1 MEKNICAAIR
11 VERIDKNRTVQD
23 DPNKTA
29 LNAATELHETPLPP
43 ELRISR
49 KNRIFIIV
57 ASLLALFLGA
67 LDALVMGAAMPS
79 IVAQLGGLHLYSW
92 AFSAYLLSRAVALP
106 IFGKLCDLYSNKKL
120 FNVSICVFLAGSILA
135 GISRDMTQLI
145 FSRAVQGVGAGG
157 CFALT
162 YIILSDISS
171 PENRGKMMSIASFVW
186 GVASVLGPTMGGFI
200 VNYFSWRWIF
210 FINIPVGAVS
220 LLGIFLYL
228 IETREKRKEVSIDY
242 LGVLTLST
250 TILALLT
257 AFLLAGRNYDWLS
270 FQIVGLFVITAGAGF
285 AFYHVEKRAK
295 EPILSIDFFKV
306 RGYSVGN
313 GAAFFASFA
322 IFSLSSFSPLFIQ
335 GALGKTPAQ
344 LGLAMVPLGLGW
356 SFGALFCGQ
365 LVNWMGKR
373 TASILGGVLLVVGS
387 AVTLSFSPATSLTL
401 CSIVLAVAGL
411 GMGFVSIA
419 TLLLVQNSV
428 DISNLGIATAS
439 HQFTRTLGGTI
450 GIGISGSLVTV
461 TFLNAL
467 DKVMS
472 FDLRQKIDPALF
484 SQIQQNVENIFRPEI
499 QRLLSTDVQQA
510 IQEAVGHG
518 VMPMFWASLL
528 SSMVCLV
535 FSIMLP
541 RFD

>member
-1 MEKNICAAIR
+1 
-11 VERIDKNRTVQD
+11 VQKD
-23 DPNKTA
+23 QNKTA
-29 LNAATELHETPLPP
+29 LNAGNKLHEAPLPP
-43 ELRISR
+43 ELLISR

-79 IVAQLGGLHLYSW
+79 IVAHLGGLHLYSW

-106 IFGKLCDLYSNKKL
+106 VFGKLCDLYSSKKL
-120 FNVSICVFLAGSILA
+120 FNVSIGIFLAGSVFA
-135 GISRDMTQLI
+135 GISHNMTQLI
-145 FSRAVQGVGAGG
+145 LSRVIQGIGAGG
-157 CFALT
+157 NFALT
-162 YIILSDISS
+162 YIVLSDISS

-186 GVASVLGPTMGGFI
+186 GVASVLGPTLGGFI

-210 FINIPVGAVS
+210 FVNIPVGAVS
-220 LLGIFLYL
+220 LLGIFFYL

-257 AFLLAGRNYDWLS
+257 AFLLAGRSYNWLS
-270 FQIVGLFVITAGAGF
+270 FQIVGLFVITAGAGL

-295 EPILSIDFFKV
+295 EPILSIDFFKLKGF
-306 RGYSVGN
+306 RVGN

-322 IFSLSSFSPLFIQ
+322 IFSLSAFSPLFIQ
-335 GALGKTPAQ
+335 GALGKTPVQ
-344 LGLAMVPLGLGW
+344 LGLAMVPLSLGW

-365 LVNWMGKR
+365 LVNLMGKR
-373 TASILGGVLLVVGS
+373 TASITGGVLLVVGC
-387 AVTLSFSPATSLTL
+387 ALTISFSSATSLTF

-428 DISNLGIATAS
+428 DFSNLGIVTAS

-461 TFLNAL
+461 TFLKTL
-467 DKVMS
+467 EKVMS
-472 FDLRQKIDPALF
+472 FDLRQKIDPELF
-484 SQIQQNVENIFRPEI
+484 FKIQQNVENIFRPEI
-499 QRLLSTDVQQA
+499 QTLLSTDVQQA
-510 IQEAVGHG
+510 LQAAVGQG

-528 SSMVCLV
+528 SSIVCLV

-541 RFD
+541 RSD

>member
-1 MEKNICAAIR
+1 
-11 VERIDKNRTVQD
+11 VQENQ
-23 DPNKTA
+23 NKTA
-29 LNAATELHETPLPP
+29 LNAGTELHEAPLPP
-43 ELRISR
+43 ELLISL

-57 ASLLALFLGA
+57 AALLALFLGA

-79 IVAQLGGLHLYSW
+79 IVAHLGGLHLYSW
-92 AFSAYLLSRAVALP
+92 AFSSYLLSRAVALP
-106 IFGKLCDLYSNKKL
+106 LFGKLCDLYSSKKL
-120 FNVSICVFLAGSILA
+120 FNVSICIFLVGSVSA
-135 GISRDMTQLI
+135 GISQNMTQLI
-145 FSRAVQGVGAGG
+145 LSRMIQGIGAGG
-157 CFALT
+157 SFALT
-162 YIILSDISS
+162 YIVLSDISS
-171 PENRGKMMSIASFVW
+171 PEKRGKMMSIASFVW
-186 GVASVLGPTMGGFI
+186 GVASVLGPTIGGFI

-228 IETREKRKEVSIDY
+228 IETREKRKAVSIDY
-242 LGVLTLST
+242 LGILTLSS

-257 AFLLAGRNYDWLS
+257 AFLLAGRSYDWLS
-270 FQIVGLFVITAGAGF
+270 FQIVGLFAITAGTGF

-295 EPILSIDFFKV
+295 EPILSIDFFKLKGF
-306 RGYSVGN
+306 RVGN

-344 LGLAMVPLGLGW
+344 LGLAMVPLSLGW

-365 LVNWMGKR
+365 VVNLIGKR
-373 TASILGGVLLVVGS
+373 TASILGGVFMVVGS
-387 AVTLSFSPATSLTL
+387 TMTLWFSSATSLML
-401 CSIVLAVAGL
+401 CSIALAVAGL

-419 TLLLVQNSV
+419 TLLIVQNSV
-428 DISNLGIATAS
+428 DISNLGIVTAS

-467 DKVMS
+467 EKVLS
-472 FDLRQKIDPALF
+472 FDLQQKIDPELF
-484 SQIQQNVENIFRPEI
+484 SRIQQNVENIFRPEI
-499 QRLLSTDVQQA
+499 QTLLSTDVQRTL
-510 IQEAVGHG
+510 QEAVGHG

-528 SSMVCLV
+528 ASIVCLV
-535 FSIMLP
+535 FSILLP
-541 RFD
+541 RSN

>member
-1 MEKNICAAIR
+1 
-11 VERIDKNRTVQD
+11 
-23 DPNKTA
+23 
-29 LNAATELHETPLPP
+29 
-43 ELRISR
+43 
-49 KNRIFIIV
+49 
-57 ASLLALFLGA
+57 
-67 LDALVMGAAMPS
+67 
-79 IVAQLGGLHLYSW
+79 
-92 AFSAYLLSRAVALP
+92 
-106 IFGKLCDLYSNKKL
+106 
-120 FNVSICVFLAGSILA
+120 
-135 GISRDMTQLI
+135 MTQLI
-145 FSRAVQGVGAGG
+145 FSRAVQGIGAGG
-157 CFALT
+157 SFALT
-162 YIILSDISS
+162 YIVLSDISS

-186 GVASVLGPTMGGFI
+186 GVASVLGPTIGGFI

-210 FINIPVGAVS
+210 FINIPVGAIS

-242 LGVLTLST
+242 LGLLPLST
-250 TILALLT
+250 PILALLT
-257 AFLLAGRNYDWLS
+257 AFLLAGRSFDWLS

-285 AFYHVEKRAK
+285 AFYHVEKRAR
-295 EPILSIDFFKV
+295 EPILPIDFFKV
-306 RGYSVGN
+306 RGFSVGN

-322 IFSLSSFSPLFIQ
+322 IFSLSSFSPLYIQ

-344 LGLAMVPLGLGW
+344 LGLAMVPLSLGW

-365 LVNWMGKR
+365 LVNLMGKR
-373 TASILGGVLLVVGS
+373 IASIFGGVFLLVGS
-387 AVTLSFSPATSLTL
+387 AVTVFFSSDTSLTL
-401 CSIVLAVAGL
+401 CSITLAVAGL

-428 DISNLGIATAS
+428 DISNLGIVTAS

-467 DKVMS
+467 ENVMN

-499 QRLLSTDVQQA
+499 QTLLSTDVQQVL
-510 IQEAVGHG
+510 QEAVGHG

-528 SSMVCLV
+528 SSIVCLV

>member
-1 MEKNICAAIR
+1 MQENP
-11 VERIDKNRTVQD
+11 T
-23 DPNKTA
+23 KTA
-29 LNAATELHETPLPP
+29 VNADGALREAPLPP
-43 ELRISR
+43 ELLISR

-79 IVAQLGGLHLYSW
+79 IVAHLGGLHLYSW

-106 IFGKLCDLYSNKKL
+106 IFGKLCDLYSSKKL
-120 FNVSICVFLAGSILA
+120 FNVSIFIFLAGSVLA
-135 GISRDMTQLI
+135 GISQNMTQLI
-145 FSRAVQGVGAGG
+145 FSRVIQGIGAGG
-157 CFALT
+157 SFALT
-162 YIILSDISS
+162 YIVLSDISS
-171 PENRGKMMSIASFVW
+171 PENRGNMMSIASFVW
-186 GVASVLGPTMGGFI
+186 GVASVLGPTIGGFI

-220 LLGIFLYL
+220 LLGIFFYL

-242 LGVLTLST
+242 LGVLSLST

-257 AFLLAGRNYDWLS
+257 AFLLAGRSYDWLS
-270 FQIVGLFVITAGAGF
+270 FQIVGLFVVTAGAGF
-285 AFYHVEKRAK
+285 AFYHVEKRAR
-295 EPILSIDFFKV
+295 EPILSIDFFKLK
-306 RGYSVGN
+306 GFSVGN

-335 GALGKTPAQ
+335 GALGKTPVQ

-373 TASILGGVLLVVGS
+373 NASTLGGVLLVVGS
-387 AVTLSFSPATSLTL
+387 AVTLSFSAATSLTL
-401 CSIVLAVAGL
+401 CSIALAVAGL

-428 DISNLGIATAS
+428 DISDLGIATAA

-461 TFLNAL
+461 AFLNAL
-467 DKVMS
+467 KKVMS
-472 FDLRQKIDPALF
+472 LDLSQKIDPTLF
-484 SQIQQNVENIFRPEI
+484 SLIQQNIENIFRPEI
-499 QRLLSTDVQQA
+499 QTLLSPDVQQA
-510 IQEAVGHG
+510 LQTAVGRG

-528 SSMVCLV
+528 SSIVCLA
-535 FSIMLP
+535 FSVMLP
-541 RFD
+541 HH

>member
-1 MEKNICAAIR
+1 
-11 VERIDKNRTVQD
+11 VQED
-23 DPNKTA
+23 QNKTA
-29 LNAATELHETPLPP
+29 LNADTELHEAMLPP
-43 ELRISR
+43 ELLISR

-57 ASLLALFLGA
+57 AALLALFLGA

-79 IVAQLGGLHLYSW
+79 IVAHLGGLHLYNW

-106 IFGKLCDLYSNKKL
+106 VFGKLCDLYSSKKL
-120 FNVSICVFLAGSILA
+120 FNVSICVFLAGSVSA
-135 GISRDMTQLI
+135 GISQNMIQLI
-145 FSRAVQGVGAGG
+145 LSRAIQGIGAGG
-157 CFALT
+157 SFALT
-162 YIILSDISS
+162 YIVLSDISS

-186 GVASVLGPTMGGFI
+186 GMASVLGPTIGGFI

-210 FINIPVGAVS
+210 FINMPVGAVS
-220 LLGIFLYL
+220 LLGIFFCL

-257 AFLLAGRNYDWLS
+257 AFLLASRNYDWLS
-270 FQIVGLFVITAGAGF
+270 FQIGGLFMITAGAGI

-295 EPILSIDFFKV
+295 EPILSIDFFKLK
-306 RGYSVGN
+306 GFSVGN

-322 IFSLSSFSPLFIQ
+322 IFSLSSYSPLFIQ

-356 SFGALFCGQ
+356 SLGALFCGQ
-365 LVNWMGKR
+365 LVNLMGKR
-373 TASILGGVLLVVGS
+373 TASILGGVFLVVGS
-387 AVTLSFSPATSLTL
+387 AMTLWFSSATSLIL
-401 CSIVLAVAGL
+401 CSTALGVAGL

-461 TFLNAL
+461 TFLNTL
-467 DKVMS
+467 EKVMS
-472 FDLRQKIDPALF
+472 FDLQQKIGPELF
-484 SQIQQNVENIFRPEI
+484 SRIQQNVENIFRPEI
-499 QRLLSTDVQQA
+499 QTLLSRDVQQA
-510 IQEAVGHG
+510 LQEAVGNG

-528 SSMVCLV
+528 SSIVCLV
-535 FSIMLP
+535 FSIMLSRSDYP
-541 RFD
+541 Q

>member
-1 MEKNICAAIR
+1 MQKN
-11 VERIDKNRTVQD
+11 Q
-23 DPNKTA
+23 NKTA
-29 LNAATELHETPLPP
+29 LNADTELHKAPLPP
-43 ELRISR
+43 ELLISF

-57 ASLLALFLGA
+57 AALLALFLGA

-79 IVAQLGGLHLYSW
+79 IVAHLGGLHLYSW
-92 AFSAYLLSRAVALP
+92 AFSSYLLSRAVALP
-106 IFGKLCDLYSNKKL
+106 LFGKLCDLYSNKKL
-120 FNVSICVFLAGSILA
+120 FNVSICIFLAGSVWA
-135 GISRDMTQLI
+135 GISQNMTQLI
-145 FSRAVQGVGAGG
+145 LSRVIQGIGAGG
-157 CFALT
+157 SFALT
-162 YIILSDISS
+162 YIVLSDISS
-171 PENRGKMMSIASFVW
+171 PEKRGKMMSIASFVW
-186 GVASVLGPTMGGFI
+186 GVASVLGPTIGGFI

-228 IETREKRKEVSIDY
+228 IETREKRKAVSIDY
-242 LGVLTLST
+242 LGILTLSS

-257 AFLLAGRNYDWLS
+257 AFLLAGRSYDWLS
-270 FQIVGLFVITAGAGF
+270 FQIVGLFAITAGTGL
-285 AFYHVEKRAK
+285 AFYHIEKRAK
-295 EPILSIDFFKV
+295 EPILSMDFFKLKGF
-306 RGYSVGN
+306 RVGN

-365 LVNWMGKR
+365 VVNLIGKR
-373 TASILGGVLLVVGS
+373 TASILGGVFLVVGS
-387 AVTLSFSPATSLTL
+387 AMTLWFSSATSLML

-428 DISNLGIATAS
+428 DISNLGVATAS
-439 HQFTRTLGGTI
+439 HQFTRTLGGTM

-461 TFLNAL
+461 MFLNAL
-467 DKVMS
+467 EKVLS
-472 FDLRQKIDPALF
+472 FDLQQKIDPELF

-499 QRLLSTDVQQA
+499 QALLSIDVQRA
-510 IQEAVGHG
+510 LQEAVGYG

-528 SSMVCLV
+528 ASIVCLV
-535 FSIMLP
+535 FSILLP
-541 RFD
+541 RSD